1 MGGGEEED
9 VYILFICCKG
19 FTVVGMFG
27 FSRRVVFGEA
37 GSCCLFCGWFVG
49 PGRIAEYG
57 RG

>member
-19 FTVVGMFG
+19 FTVVGMFV

-57 RG
+57 